1 MPTHQVT
8 TDKPTQA
15 DPRRALEFQAERTY
29 PCAIADQSDEGHEAA
44 LEWLL
49 GHLAPDQRLTVWVS
63 QKGVLTANEFVRS

>member
-1 MPTHQVT
+1 M
-8 TDKPTQA
+8 
-15 DPRRALEFQAERTY
+15 FQAERTY

-63 QKGVLTANEFVRS
+63 QKGVLTANEFVRSCVRQSGVRIPVSVSR